1 MCGICGQV
9 HADPKRQVDRA
20 ALERMNE
27 TLRHRGPDS
36 GGLYCRGPA
45 GLAMRRLAVI
55 DLETGD
61 QPMSNED
68 GTLWVVLNGEIYN
81 YPKLRPWLEAAGHV
95 FSSQADTEVLLHLYE
110 EHGPGCVSRLRGM
123 FAFALWDERRR
134 LLLLAR
140 DRVGKKPL
148 YYSRF
153 RDSLLF
159 GSEIK
164 ALLAFPGFPRTAN
177 LEALHHYLTLQY
189 VPDPLSAFKNVHK
202 LPPAHRLIFKNGR
215 LTIERYWDLTYE
227 PKWHGPAP
235 EIKKRLRQ
243 VVTEAVRVRLISD
256 VPLGA
261 HLSGGIDSTLI
272 VGLMARLTAAPVKT
286 FSIGFKEETF
296 SELAFA
302 RLAARTFGTEHHQFI
317 LEPDVLALLPALVR
331 CFDEPFADPAALP
344 TWHLARMTRPHVTVA
359 LNGDGG
365 DEAFGGYQRY
375 YADVLA
381 DAYGLVPSRLR
392 EELFDPILQALPT
405 GADRPM
411 ERNPIMA
418 LRQLAAAA
426 RMSHA
431 ASVVRW
437 GAYFTEADKE
447 ALYTPDMQRA
457 AGQSDSAAFLKESF
471 ERALAATRLDRTL
484 YTDVNNYLPGA
495 LLPKVDRTTMAHGLE
510 ARSPLLDQEVLSM
523 AARLPGRW
531 KVRLNQTKR
540 VLREVFAD
548 LVPRP
553 ILKRGKFGFSVPL
566 GQWFRGP
573 LLEPATDLL
582 LGPQARL
589 LSLFRR
595 EPVARLLDENRLGL
609 EDHGKRIFALL
620 FLEVWLREYSPSLD
634 L

>member
-9 HADPKRQVDRA
+9 NADPERPADRA

-36 GGLYCRGPA
+36 GGVYCRGPA

-55 DLETGD
+55 DLKTGD

-68 GTLWVVLNGEIYN
+68 GTVWVVLNGEIYN

-95 FSSQADTEVLLHLYE
+95 FSTQADTEVVLHLYE
-110 EHGPGCVSRLRGM
+110 EHGPNCVTRLRGM
-123 FAFALWDERRR
+123 FALALWDERKR

-140 DRVGKKPL
+140 DRAGKKPL
-148 YYSRF
+148 YYSRHGN
-153 RDSLLF
+153 SLLF

-164 ALLAFPGFPRTAN
+164 ALLAFPGFPRAAN

-189 VPDPLSAFKNVHK
+189 VPDPLSAFKNVQK
-202 LPPAHRLIFKNGR
+202 LPPAHRLIWQDGR
-215 LTIERYWDLTYE
+215 LSLERYWDLAFE
-227 PKWHGPAP
+227 PKWTGPPA
-235 EIKKRLRQ
+235 ETKERLRQ
-243 VVTEAVRVRLISD
+243 VVTEAVRIRLLAD

-272 VGLMARLTAAPVKT
+272 VGLMARLTGAPVKT
-286 FSIGFKEETF
+286 FSIGFKEEAF

-302 RLAARTFGTEHHQFI
+302 RLVSKAFGTEHHEFI
-317 LEPDVLALLPALVR
+317 LDPDFLGLLPALVR

-381 DAYGLVPSRLR
+381 DAYGLVPPSLR
-392 EELFDPILQALPT
+392 EKLFDPILRALPA
-405 GADRPM
+405 GAGRPM
-411 ERNPIMA
+411 ERSPVMA
-418 LRQLAAAA
+418 LRVLSAAA

-437 GAYFTEADKE
+437 GAYFTEADKQ
-447 ALYTPDMQRA
+447 ALYTPDMRRAVGQR
-457 AGQSDSAAFLKESF
+457 DSAALLKESF
-471 ERALAATRLDRTL
+471 ARAPAATRLDRTL
-484 YTDVNNYLPGA
+484 YTDFHNYLPGA

-523 AARLPGRW
+523 AARLPGEW
-531 KVRLNQTKR
+531 KVRLTRTKR
-540 VLREVFAD
+540 VLKEVFAD

-553 ILKRGKFGFSVPL
+553 ILRRGKFGFSVPL
-566 GQWFRGP
+566 GRWFQGP
-573 LLEPATDLL
+573 LHEPAADLL
-582 LGPQARL
+582 LGSQARV
-589 LSLFRR
+589 LSLFKR
-595 EPVARLLDENRLGL
+595 EPVARLLEENRLGL
-609 EDHGKRIFALL
+609 EDHGKRIYTLL
-620 FLEVWLREYSPSLD
+620 FLEAWLREYSPSLE